1 MGTILKKIIQKT
13 KSDAKLK
20 KQLDEDFIYNFN
32 GCLSPRQSKEREKQM
47 LEISKYLKKI
57 IKNENQNK

>member
-13 KSDAKLK
+13 KADAKLK

-32 GCLSPRQSKEREKQM
+32 FCLSPRQAKEIEKEM
-47 LEISKYLKKI
+47 LQISKDLKKL
-57 IKNENQNK
+57 IKYGNQTT